1 MTSLIV
7 LSSLSLEGNTRCL
20 LSPWRGIHVEEGFN
34 PCIRVNGSLS
44 GVNDIKFCPSFYSQD
59 LFSFDS
65 LSRDWILKLDPN
77 DNFRN

>member
-1 MTSLIV
+1 VNKDLNDVSHRLV
-7 LSSLSLEGNTRCL
+7 LSL
-20 LSPWRGIHVEEGFN
+20 LGGEYTLRKESIRDWYSCECFI
-34 PCIRVNGSLS
+34 ITRVNDS
-44 GVNDIKFCPSFYSQD
+44 KFVPDYSSQD